1 MNLSMPRFHFSWI
14 SLGYTGRLEPIF
26 LKVKIKNPS
35 ENGSIKFIAVYR
47 CHHLN
52 CTVRS

>member
-1 MNLSMPRFHFSWI
+1 MPHFHLSWI
-14 SLGYTGRLEPIF
+14 SLGYMGRLEPIF
-26 LKVKIKNPS
+26 LKDGVKIRNPP